1 MAVSL
6 KLLDSIKEYLVLN
19 YEEGSVEIVE
29 AKAIEPCHL
38 ESIEHLEEV
47 NSNPIDL
54 ADDYSDLDIDFDE
67 KEDSFEEIE
76 ESVCCKPKMSMSA
89 PMPTPAQASKRS
101 LKSIVANLDE
111 TFSQMLLRLIDER
124 DLKDSY
130 VYKKANVDRRH
141 FSKIRNDID
150 YAPNK
155 KTVIAFV
162 LALELT
168 LDEAIDLMRKAGFAF
183 SRSSKFD
190 VIICYFI
197 ENREFNMIEI
207 NEVLFTY
214 GQPILGE

>member
-1 MAVSL
+1 MI
-6 KLLDSIKEYLVLN
+6 SI
-19 YEEGSVEIVE
+19 
-29 AKAIEPCHL
+29 
-38 ESIEHLEEV
+38 
-47 NSNPIDL
+47 
-54 ADDYSDLDIDFDE
+54 
-67 KEDSFEEIE
+67 
-76 ESVCCKPKMSMSA
+76 SA
-89 PMPTPAQASKRS
+89 PVPVPTQASKRS
-101 LKSIVANLDE
+101 LKNIVDNLDE

-130 VYKKANVDRRH
+130 VYKKASVDRRH

-155 KTVIAFV
+155 KTIIAFA

-168 LDEAIDLMRKAGFAF
+168 LDEAVDLMRKAGFAF

>member
-6 KLLDSIKEYLVLN
+6 KLLDTIKEYLTLN
-19 YEEGSVEIVE
+19 YEEGSAENIE
-29 AKAIEPCHL
+29 EKAIEPCQL
-38 ESIEHLEEV
+38 ERIEPLEEV
-47 NSNPIDL
+47 DSNPLDL
-54 ADDYSDLDIDFDE
+54 EDDYSDFDIEFDE
-67 KEDSFEEIE
+67 EEASFREIE
-76 ESVCCKPKMSMSA
+76 EPICCSPMSMSA
-89 PMPTPAQASKRS
+89 PMPAPAQAPKRS
-101 LKSIVANLDE
+101 LKSIVNNLDE

-155 KTVIAFV
+155 KTVIAFA

-168 LDEAIDLMRKAGFAF
+168 LDEAVDLMRKAGFAF

-197 ENREFNMIEI
+197 ENREYNTIEI